1 VVLLGSPA
9 ARPGCPVLEALGSE
23 SKALQAFYYLTRLI
37 LEGSPPRVKTMA
49 GYLDPTFRS

>member
-49 GYLDPTFRS
+49 GYL